1 MSSSL
6 SRPTRTVSPTSLPS
20 LPTAASYSRRLKL
33 RGESSPSCKSIV
45 SKSYVTMES
54 KLRFIAA
61 DTPYEVDEL
70 FVDGIMELTAPD
82 RMRILKQIQDAIPDM
97 DYDEESTHYGGGRL

>member
-1 MSSSL
+1 
-6 SRPTRTVSPTSLPS
+6 
-20 LPTAASYSRRLKL
+20 
-33 RGESSPSCKSIV
+33 
-45 SKSYVTMES
+45 MES

-97 DYDEESTHYGGGRL
+97 DYDEENTHYGGGRLGGRLYYRIEYYNIEEWTPILVDFSLIDVDEYLDMMIDQKLILK